1 MIHTGTYTIE
11 NNSTGDY
18 RTFLVKHRQPE
29 DKEFMPGK
37 RLVGLL
43 TGPDNFHDFK
53 LFGYVDENS
62 DSITVFKKHKS
73 TVYEKY
79 ARMIDVLIGLHP
91 TDDERLKNYTV
102 RESRLCRRCGRKLTT
117 PESLTK
123 GIGPECEEKDEY

>member
-11 NNSTGDY
+11 NSTTGDY

-43 TGPDNFHDFK
+43 TGPDNFHDFQ
-53 LFGYVDENS
+53 LFGYVDENA
-62 DSITVFKKHKS
+62 DSITVFKKYKE

-79 ARMIDVLIGLHP
+79 ARMIDILIGNHP
-91 TDDERLKNYTV
+91 TENERFKSYTV
-102 RESRLCRRCGRKLTT
+102 HESRLCRRCGRKLTT
-117 PESLTK
+117 PESTQL
-123 GIGPECEEKDEY
+123 GIGPECMEKEG